1 MPHPQDRPP
10 DNLET
15 EDDQTVEMDL
25 DEGMSIF
32 IKGEASR
39 WIGMTKVNG

>member
-15 EDDQTVEMDL
+15 EGAQTVEMDL
-25 DEGMSIF
+25 DEGMGIF
-32 IKGEASR
+32 IKRGSVTLD
-39 WIGMTKVNG
+39 WDDKS